1 MKKIFYSTLF
11 LFSVLVKSVFASS
24 YELNWDM
31 IKSDANKSIHNTSI
45 VLYVILWFLI
55 VFWWYLIY
63 TNSAPKKWKI
73 IIVVSVLLI
82 FAIWMISGMLLVFNS
97 SSI

>member
-1 MKKIFYSTLF
+1 MKKIIYSTLF

-45 VLYVILWFLI
+45 VLYAILWVLI
-55 VFWWYLIY
+55 LLWLYLVFS
-63 TNSAPKKWKI
+63 NSNPRKWKI
-73 IIVVSVLLI
+73 MIIVS
-82 FAIWMISGMLLVFNS
+82 LVFILFIWFISWMLITFNS
-97 SSI
+97 ASI